1 MTAPIGTTLD
11 RRCKSCGFDPEAQGH
26 RSLANDIPTGCTD
39 SGPLGLMLARQRR
52 DEGMQATVEAHPDDA
67 ALVDRV
73 LAERIRRGG
82 VFSLNDL
89 RPALAAVKE
98 KHVIGA
104 RVQAAARAK
113 RIVRVGYV
121 PSTDP
126 KTNGHPIA
134 EWRAAA

>member
-1 MTAPIGTTLD
+1 MTAPIGTDLD
-11 RRCKSCGFDPEAQGH
+11 RRCKSCGFDPEVQGH
-26 RSLANDIPTGCTD
+26 RSIAGDAVTGCTD
-39 SGPLGLMLARQRR
+39 SGPLGLYLARQRR
-52 DEGMQATVEAHPDDA
+52 DEGMAATVEAHPDDA

-82 VFSLNDL
+82 EFSLNDL
-89 RPALAAVKE
+89 RPALASVKA
-98 KHVIGA
+98 KNVIGA

-126 KTNGHPIA
+126 ATHGHPIA
-134 EWRAAA
+134 NWRAA

>member
-1 MTAPIGTTLD
+1 MTPIGTDLPG
-11 RRCKSCGFDPEAQGH
+11 RCTSCGCDPRPDVQGH
-26 RSLANDIPTGCTD
+26 RLPCTPTGRMAN
-39 SGPLGLMLARQRR
+39 LELARQRR
-52 DEGMQATVEAHPDDA
+52 DEGMARTVDAHPDDA

-73 LAERIRRGG
+73 LADRIRRGG

-89 RPALAAVKE
+89 RPALTAVKE

-126 KTNGHPIA
+126 RTNGHPIA
-134 EWRAAA
+134 EWQAA